1 MTIEIFRAATGRRA
15 EKMVNRSAL
24 RWNERF
30 GYSTLTSMH
39 RFPGSQ
45 WGSIHQKDER
55 APMNILQVV
64 RQYLPS
70 TGGMETYVSSLC
82 RQLAERGHRSDV
94 ATLDYLFKTM
104 TPLPSYERLDGTD
117 IIRLPSLGTARYF
130 FAPRLLE
137 LAPRYDLIHV
147 HGVDFFIDMLGT
159 CKWMH
164 GRPLVLS
171 THGGFFHTPWLPA
184 LKKAYFQTVT
194 RMALTGVD
202 RVIASSPK
210 DERLFSQ
217 ISGRVTLVENGID
230 YRTFAGVDKRV
241 GGASPAAGTADAAS
255 AADAAGA
262 DSPAAA
268 GAENLVFIGRISKN
282 KRVDRLLEMLAVLR
296 QQRPDA
302 TLTVIGPDWEGLQAG
317 LESQAAALGVGDA
330 VRFTGVLPQEEMLD
344 ILAAASLF
352 VSASGYEAFGLS
364 TVEAMASATV
374 PAVNRIP
381 AFEDL
386 VVDGKTGFLVD
397 FSDPAGTATVV
408 ARTLA
413 MPEAQLQ
420 KMGADAKIAASRHD
434 WSQVV
439 DQIIDIYEEVIAS
452 RDAC

>member
-1 MTIEIFRAATGRRA
+1 
-15 EKMVNRSAL
+15 
-24 RWNERF
+24 
-30 GYSTLTSMH
+30 
-39 RFPGSQ
+39 
-45 WGSIHQKDER
+45 
-55 APMNILQVV
+55 
-64 RQYLPS
+64 
-70 TGGMETYVSSLC
+70 METYVSSLC

-104 TPLPSYERLDGTD
+104 TPLPAYERLDGTD

-159 CKWMH
+159 CKWIH

-184 LKKAYFQTVT
+184 LKKTYFQTVT

-230 YRTFAGVDKRV
+230 YKTFAGVDKRV
-241 GGASPAAGTADAAS
+241 G
-255 AADAAGA
+255 
-262 DSPAAA
+262 

-317 LESQAAALGVGDA
+317 LEAQAGGLGLGEA
-330 VRFTGVLPQEEMLD
+330 VSFTGVLPQEEMLD
-344 ILAAASLF
+344 ILAGARLF
-352 VSASGYEAFGLS
+352 VSASEYEAFGLS
-364 TVEAMASATV
+364 TVEAMASGTV
-374 PAVNRIP
+374 PVVSRIP
-381 AFEDL
+381 AFSDL
-386 VVDGKTGFLVD
+386 VADGETGFLVD
-397 FSDPAGTATVV
+397 YSKPAEAAETV
-408 ARTLA
+408 ARTLEL
-413 MPEAQLQ
+413 PETQLQ
-420 KMGADAKIAASRHD
+420 VMGADARTAASRYD
-434 WSQVV
+434 WSRVAE
-439 DQIIDIYEEVIAS
+439 QIIDIYEEVIAG